1 MRALYSVPVRLLLL
15 WSLLISAALAGDQGL
30 LWHISGKGVDGY
42 LFGTMHS
49 DDPRVT
55 RLPAEVER
63 HFAAATTLVLEVSLD
78 EQSEMAAAVQMLL
91 PASSSLT
98 ALVGE
103 EMSRQ
108 VKQAMLARGVPA
120 EATERLQLWATALT
134 LSLPKPQSGLFLDKL
149 LYQQALASNKKFTAL
164 ESINEQIAIFT
175 ALSVDEQKEL
185 LRNVLD
191 EYPGYPL
198 LLEQMTEAYLA
209 RDLEQLLRI
218 SEDNPMSSNPAL
230 QEKVMMRLVEQ
241 RNRRMAARIEPLLSQ
256 GGVFVAIGALHLSGK
271 EGVVAL
277 LRQRGYQVEAVY

>member
-15 WSLLISAALAGDQGL
+15 WSLLVSAAFAGDQGL

-108 VKQAMLARGVPA
+108 VKQAMRARGVPE
-120 EATERLQLWATALT
+120 EATEQLQLWATALT
-134 LSLPKPQSGLFLDKL
+134 LSMPKPQSGLYLDKL
-149 LYQQALASNKKFTAL
+149 LYQQAQAAGKRFKPL

-175 ALSVDEQKEL
+175 GLTLDEQKEL

-191 EYPGYPL
+191 EYQDYPEL
-198 LLEQMTEAYLA
+198 FEQMTEAYLT
-209 RDLEQLLRI
+209 RDLKQLMQM
-218 SEDNPMSSNPAL
+218 SNENPMSKNPVL
-230 QEKVMMRLVEQ
+230 QEKVMARLLDQ
-241 RNRRMAARIEPLLSQ
+241 RNQRMTARIELLLSQ
-256 GGVFVAIGALHLSGK
+256 GRVFIAIGALHLPGD
-271 EGVVAL
+271 EGVIAL
-277 LRQRGYQVEAVY
+277 LRQRGYQLDAVY